1 MAWSTPKT
9 DWSISYDENGT
20 YTGDYFNIGDYNR
33 IKGNIE
39 YIHTLANIMYE
50 DFKIAAMAE
59 KSGTDDYP
67 YAEEINTLEN
77 NLVVLCEKTDFFST
91 TAKTYY
97 SNQPY
102 LDHIELNRIESLIY
116 ELYKKLHSQAEGRR
130 MFTFMFGAKEVF

>member
-33 IKGNIE
+33 IIE

-102 LDHIELNRIESLIY
+102 LDYIELNRIESLIY

-130 MFTFMFGAKEVF
+130 MFTFMLGAKEVF

>member
-59 KSGTDDYP
+59 KSGADDYP

-77 NLVVLCEKTDFFST
+77 NLVVLCEKTDFFSA

-102 LDHIELNRIESLIY
+102 LDYIELNRIESLIY

-130 MFTFMFGAKEVF
+130 MFTFMLGAKEVF